1 MPPQPLITAKIYNL
15 LYQSYAQVTDQRRQ
29 DREYARDNQ
38 LQCELKESR
47 RIHRPS
53 QQEKNDI
60 SARLV
65 EAETRYQQA
74 LLEEITWLKLEKW
87 LQ

>member
-47 RIHRPS
+47 IIHRPT
-53 QQEKNDI
+53 QHEKDEL
-60 SARLV
+60 SKQLV